1 MKLYRTIGATLRSK
15 RFWIWQLGGVIIYGI
30 PAAIR
35 FVTGNVQLPVLSL
48 LETPILD
55 HYVPAN
61 LVEKI
66 LINAFFPGG
75 AGGIA
80 GEVFAGNYNGDA
92 VKGKA
97 KYLSRLGGALLQT
110 AAWSVFQFWGYSLEI
125 FGPWSIGGGWGNIFE
140 YWTVFPLNFI
150 LAAFSIFTPDIVY
163 FMKSTVDKAC
173 RKLKE
178 KF

>member
-1 MKLYRTIGATLRSK
+1 MYRTIGATLRSK

-30 PAAIR
+30 PVAIR

-80 GEVFAGNYNGDA
+80 GEVFVGNYNGDD

-110 AAWSVFQFWGYSLEI
+110 AAWAVFQFWGYSLEI

-140 YWTVFPLNFI
+140 YWTLFPLNFI

-163 FMKSTVDKAC
+163 FMKSTLDTAY